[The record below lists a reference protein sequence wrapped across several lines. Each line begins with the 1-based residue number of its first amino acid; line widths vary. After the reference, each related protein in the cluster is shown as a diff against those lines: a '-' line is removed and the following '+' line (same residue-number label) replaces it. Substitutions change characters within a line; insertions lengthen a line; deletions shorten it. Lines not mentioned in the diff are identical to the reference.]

1 MRFFHLI
8 RSTRVLFSAGL
19 GLLLMSCSTKQVG
32 TGATITKVNPYHL
45 TDISRPIDAADPSL
59 RFERDAILHGAIS
72 NAERLER
79 EGDYFTIFWK
89 ATDRSQPLK
98 VRLEY
103 RQKLTGLTVKSVEQ
117 EVTDVRSTNT
127 TKFSFIGNEFVTHGP
142 VTSWR
147 ASIVRGKDT
156 LVDYKSYLWE

>member
-32 TGATITKVNPYHL
+32 SGATIVKVNPYHL
-45 TDISRPIDAADPSL
+45 ADVSKPIDAVDPSL
-59 RFERDAILHGAIS
+59 QFERAAILHGAIS
-72 NAERLER
+72 NAERTER
-79 EGDYFTIFWK
+79 QGDYFTIFWK
-89 ATDRSQPLK
+89 AEDRSQPLK

-117 EVTDVRSTNT
+117 EVTDVRRSNT
-127 TKFSFIGNEFVTHGP
+127 TKFSFIGNEYVTHGP

-147 ASIVRGKDT
+147 ASIVRGKNT

>member
-8 RSTRVLFSAGL
+8 RSTRALFSAGL

-32 TGATITKVNPYHL
+32 AGATITKVNPYHL
-45 TDISRPIDAADPSL
+45 ADITRPIEAEDPSI
-59 RFERDAILHGAIS
+59 RFERDAVLHGAIS

-79 EGDYFTIFWK
+79 QGDYFTIFWK

-103 RQKLTGLTVKSVEQ
+103 RQKLTGLTVKTVEQ
-117 EVTDVRSTNT
+117 EVTDVRRTNT
-127 TKFSFIGNEFVTHGP
+127 TKFSFVGNEYVSHGP

>member
-32 TGATITKVNPYHL
+32 SGATITKVNPYHL
-45 TDISRPIDAADPSL
+45 ADVSAPLQAADPSL
-59 RFERDAILHGAIS
+59 LFEREAHLHGAIS
-72 NAERLER
+72 NAERTER
-79 EGDYFTIFWK
+79 QGDYFTIFWK
-89 ATDRSQPLK
+89 AEDLSQPLK

-117 EVTDVRSTNT
+117 EVTDVRRSNT
-127 TKFSFIGNEFVTHGP
+127 TKFSFIGNEYVTHGP

-147 ASIVRGKDT
+147 ASIVRGKNT